1 MYDVFRFLA
10 GAPAVSISATA
21 IDPGPAAPF
30 VRTDNFCATLRYG
43 DGTLANLVYTALGPK
58 QGMGK
63 ERIEVFCGGEAY
75 VIDDFRV
82 LTRSG
87 EMLWESA
94 EVDKGHAEE
103 LGRFGDAIA
112 SGADAPIPVS
122 EMLETS
128 AVALHVEDLLRS

>member
-10 GAPAVSISATA
+10 RAPLVSISATA
-21 IDPGPAAPF
+21 IDPGASAAY

-75 VIDDFRV
+75 VIDDFRA

-87 EMLWESA
+87 ETLWESA

-103 LGRFGDAIA
+103 LRRFGDAIA
-112 SGADAPIPVS
+112 TGADAPIPLS